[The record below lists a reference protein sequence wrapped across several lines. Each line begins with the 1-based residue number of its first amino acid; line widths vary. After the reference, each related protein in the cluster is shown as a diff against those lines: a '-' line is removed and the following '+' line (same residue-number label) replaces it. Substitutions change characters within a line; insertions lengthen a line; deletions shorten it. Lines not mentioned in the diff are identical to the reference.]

1 MCQTPPRPWR
11 DFVRPWRVALMAGA
25 SGLILAGVATS
36 GHVTALTLIALGCV
50 VVVTA
55 GVMPAITQLEY
66 GIPSLFKVVVAVANR
81 GEELRREFSEQRP
94 QLQVTANLLCD
105 DPAMAN
111 DLLSAAIA
119 EATKRWRG
127 PVSAAADVYALCWFV
142 HRLTAYS
149 RLTGS
154 PPPDTVPAANR
165 ALGRLSQTQRII
177 LVLATYADLSVED
190 IADMV
195 HLPPVEVDAYIA
207 QADAALAAADVPGG
221 DR

>member
-11 DFVRPWRVALMAGA
+11 DFVRPWRVALVVGAG
-25 SGLILAGVATS
+25 GLIVVGIVTS
-36 GHVTALTLIALGCV
+36 GHVTGLTLITLGCV
-50 VVVTA
+50 VVLTA

-81 GEELRREFSEQRP
+81 GEELRRELSEQRP

-105 DPAMAN
+105 DPALAN

-127 PVSAAADVYALCWFV
+127 PVSAATEVYALCWFV

-154 PPPDTVPAANR
+154 PPPDTFPTANR
-165 ALGRLSQTQRII
+165 ALAGLSQTERII
-177 LVLATYADLSVED
+177 MVLTVYADLSVED
-190 IADMV
+190 VADMV
-195 HLPPVEVDAYIA
+195 NLPPVEVDAHIA
-207 QADAALAAADVPGG
+207 QAEAVLDAADVRGG